1 MMPSIAVFTAATLG
15 LFWKPL
21 AAGTPCALL
30 LAATLGLSLTPSL
43 IPAFSAATLGPFC
56 MSFASGI
63 PCALFST
70 ATLGL
75 SLTPSLITAFS
86 SATLGS
92 FGRSSITCGSCT
104 WSLTTMSWTTPPG
117 TPSPP
122 PAFAWSLT
130 QASYWAWSVCVKRV
144 RVEERNRFVN
154 QLPLANL
161 AFTLPSTNV
170 TSKVLWLTWILPFLG
185 AAPCADRKWS
195 WNEMSRMCWTEGSGM
210 GSFPGSRDPL
220 RLV

>member
-15 LFWKPL
+15 LFWKPF
-21 AAGTPCALL
+21 AAGGSCALL
-30 LAATLGLSLTPSL
+30 SATTLGLP
-43 IPAFSAATLGPFC
+43 
-56 MSFASGI
+56 
-63 PCALFST
+63 
-70 ATLGL
+70 
-75 SLTPSLITAFS
+75 LTPSLITAFS
-86 SATLGS
+86 SARL
-92 FGRSSITCGSCT
+92 FWRFAITGGSCT
-104 WSLTTMSWTTPPG
+104 LSLTTMSLTTPPG

-122 PAFAWSLT
+122 PAFAWPLT

-210 GSFPGSRDPL
+210 GSSPGSRDPL

>member
-15 LFWKPL
+15 LFWKPF
-21 AAGTPCALL
+21 AAGGSCALL
-30 LAATLGLSLTPSL
+30 SASTLGLALPPSL
-43 IPAFSAATLGPFC
+43 IPAFSAATLGLFC

-75 SLTPSLITAFS
+75 SLPPSSIPAFS
-86 SATLGS
+86 AASLGS
-92 FGRSSITCGSCT
+92 FGRSSITGSSRT
-104 WSLTTMSWTTPPG
+104 LSLTIMSLTTTTG

-130 QASYWAWSVCVKRV
+130 QLSYCAWSVCVKRV
-144 RVEERNRFVN
+144 SVLERKKFVN
-154 QLPLANL
+154 QFPLVNL

-170 TSKVLWLTWILPFLG
+170 TSKVLWLTWIKPFFG
-185 AAPCADRKWS
+185 AASFVDRKWS
-195 WNEMSRMCWTEGSGM
+195 LNETFTM
-210 GSFPGSRDPL
+210 
-220 RLV
+220 

>member
-15 LFWKPL
+15 LFWKPF
-21 AAGTPCALL
+21 AAGGSCALL
-30 LAATLGLSLTPSL
+30 LPETLGLSLTSSS
-43 IPAFSAATLGPFC
+43 IPAFSAATLGLSLTSSSIPAF
-56 MSFASGI
+56 SF
-63 PCALFST
+63 

-75 SLTPSLITAFS
+75 FWRFAIT
-86 SATLGS
+86 G
-92 FGRSSITCGSCT
+92 GSCT

-122 PAFAWSLT
+122 PAFAWPLT

-210 GSFPGSRDPL
+210 GVLLFRS
-220 RLV
+220 